1 MALSVAKTVQFFN
14 STEGKDKQLKVIQFT
29 CRALSDVAGRFLG
42 YKELEARLVSLW
54 KAILVARNITWFGK
68 WLNEYQT
75 VATLANEVESA
86 KTEQQKTIANMTRTC
101 RFFFMLRWAFENIKI
116 LGFVG
121 VFKSIDGAPK
131 GVWNKRAK
139 TVWLFALGF
148 GITAE
153 FLRLRMNNAERE
165 ALKMVPSCSSA
176 ELWHQTAPPELKN
189 ATEEEIEEM
198 KAKKAKL
205 SADRT
210 KSIKQ
215 IVAFCG
221 DSVVASHVVTLP
233 EKLGLWQGG
242 YSELTVGLGGM
253 TASLIQSHNL
263 WPA

>member
-1 MALSVAKTVQFFN
+1 M
-14 STEGKDKQLKVIQFT
+14 G
-29 CRALSDVAGRFLG
+29 
-42 YKELEARLVSLW
+42 
-54 KAILVARNITWFGK
+54 
-68 WLNEYQT
+68 
-75 VATLANEVESA
+75 
-86 KTEQQKTIANMTRTC
+86 
-101 RFFFMLRWAFENIKI
+101 KI

-121 VFKSIDGAPK
+121 VFKSIDGQPK

-139 TVWLFALGF
+139 TVWLAALGF

-153 FLRLRMNNAERE
+153 ILRLRINNAERD

-176 ELWHQTAPPELKN
+176 ELCNRAQPPKEL
-189 ATEEEIEEM
+189 TEEEIEEM
-198 KAKKAKL
+198 KEKKKKL

-233 EKLGLWQGG
+233 EKLGLWEGG

-253 TASLIQSHNL
+253 TSSLVQSHNL
-263 WPA
+263 WPV

>member
-29 CRALSDVAGRFLG
+29 TRALSDVAGRFLG
-42 YKELEARLVSLW
+42 YKELEKALVSLW
-54 KAILVARNITWFGK
+54 RAILTARNITWFGK

-75 VATLANEVESA
+75 VVTLGDEVENA
-86 KTEQQKTIANMTRTC
+86 KTEQQKNIAKMTMTC
-101 RFFFMLRWAFENIKI
+101 RFFFMLRWLCENIKI

-121 VFKSIDGAPK
+121 VFKAIDGNPK

-139 TVWLFALGF
+139 SVWLAALGF

-153 FLRLRMNNAERE
+153 VLRLRMNSAERD

-176 ELWHQTAPPELKN
+176 ELWHQTKPPTGG
-189 ATEEEIEEM
+189 ATEEELAELQE
-198 KAKKAKL
+198 KKKKL
-205 SADRT
+205 NEDRT
-210 KSIKQ
+210 KSLKQ

-221 DSVVASHVVTLP
+221 DATVASHVVTLP
-233 EKLGLWQGG
+233 EKLGLWEGG

-253 TASLIQSHNL
+253 TSSLIQSHNL
-263 WPA
+263 WPK